1 MRSPLAAALIG
12 AAFLAACAGRDP
24 QQIATVQATDAN
36 ATCPMIKAE
45 IEANNVRMSDL
56 AAERGWKI
64 GQNVVAGV
72 GGVVFFPFFFAMDM
86 KGAAVTEA
94 DALQARQQ
102 YLAALAN
109 EKCGQRR

>member
-1 MRSPLAAALIG
+1 MRATIIAALVC
-12 AAFLAACAGRDP
+12 AAFVAACAGRDP

-36 ATCPMIKAE
+36 ASCAMIKAE
-45 IEANNVRMSDL
+45 IEANNARVSDL

-72 GGVVFFPFFFAMDM
+72 GGVLFFPLLFAMDM

-94 DALQARQQ
+94 DALQARQK
-102 YLAALAN
+102 YLTALAN